1 MPGPTIRKTLPC
13 AKCGYDL
20 EGLAADGRCPECG
33 ADILAT
39 LAARL
44 DPATESL
51 ERSPRLVRTGWAIY
65 LMSLGSVLGCAI
77 ALSPAIDAAIGM
89 LALPRWISPGIA
101 GIRAIAPS
109 VALAG
114 SVIGMLAALLAIPWS
129 AERAYVRARALGGA
143 GFVGWTLLSLQPP
156 SWLATLLAVAAVA
169 AVAASTTPL
178 LRRLVPHAR
187 LFRTARHATQTT
199 RDLLIAS
206 AVTGGAGALT
216 LFLDS
221 QGGDGPQQAVFSGV
235 VAGASGML
243 LVVGL
248 AYRLVNAHWIL
259 RSLREPPPKVDEML
273 GGP

>member
-1 MPGPTIRKTLPC
+1 MSGPTIRKTLPC

-20 EGLAADGRCPECG
+20 EGLAADGLCPECG
-33 ADILAT
+33 ADILST
-39 LAARL
+39 LAVRL

-51 ERSPRLVRTGWAIY
+51 ERSPQLVRTGWAIY

-77 ALSPAIDAAIGM
+77 VLAPAIDAAIGAM
-89 LALPRWISPGIA
+89 VFPRWISPGIA
-101 GIRAIAPS
+101 GVRAIAPS

-114 SVIGMLAALLAIPWS
+114 AVIGMFAALLVMPWS
-129 AERAYVRARALGGA
+129 GERAFVRARALGGA

-156 SWLATLLAVAAVA
+156 SWPASLIAVAAAA

-178 LRRLVPHAR
+178 LRRLVPHSR

-216 LFLDS
+216 LLLRHAT
-221 QGGDGPQQAVFSGV
+221 GDGPQQAVFSGV
-235 VAGASGML
+235 VAGTSGML

-248 AYRLVNAHWIL
+248 GYRLVNTHWIL
-259 RSLREPPPKVDEML
+259 RSLRQPPPKVDEML
-273 GGP
+273 GGS

>member
-1 MPGPTIRKTLPC
+1 
-13 AKCGYDL
+13 
-20 EGLAADGRCPECG
+20 
-33 ADILAT
+33 
-39 LAARL
+39 
-44 DPATESL
+44 
-51 ERSPRLVRTGWAIY
+51 VRTGWAIY
-65 LMSLGSVLGCAI
+65 LMSLGSVLGCSI
-77 ALSPAIDAAIGM
+77 ALAPAIDAAIGAM
-89 LALPRWISPGIA
+89 AFPRWISPGIA
-101 GIRAIAPS
+101 GVRAIAPS

-114 SVIGMLAALLAIPWS
+114 SVIGAVAALLVMPWS
-129 AERAYVRARALGGA
+129 GERAFIRARAVGGA

-156 SWLATLLAVAAVA
+156 SWPASLGAVGAVA

-178 LRRLVPHAR
+178 LRRLVPHSR

-206 AVTGGAGALT
+206 AVTGAAGALT
-216 LFLDS
+216 LFLDR

-243 LVVGL
+243 LTVGL

-273 GGP
+273 GGQ